1 MSHDPDNQYDQDNPA
16 LEKDACNVFIKYLPP
31 ELTDTGLYALFAPFG
46 EIESCKVMVDP
57 ITGHSLGYGFCRYL
71 QPEYAEAAITKM
83 TGQKIANKTLLCK
96 LSNSSSA
103 NNAEPSDNLYIKPLL
118 ATTSTDELRMLFE
131 KFGPIK
137 ECKVMVDKNTGMS
150 RQLGFVRFQNKQ
162 DAIRALKETN
172 GYVLQPNTPPIVV
185 KFAESDRAKV
195 QRRAKLLI
203 NQSAAAARQM
213 AAYIYQMQQQQAMW
227 SQAAYSMM
235 PPSPGAESSQQSAMP
250 YVLADSYGNVT
261 IAPTSSEVPTSEP
274 TTAPG
279 DAPGS
284 VSPASSTSPPPYG
297 TPMSWEM
304 PMWPAYGPAY
314 PPRHRRG
321 RRGPLTGTNLFVF
334 HLPPSIDDQGL
345 WRLFSPFG
353 QLDSVKVI
361 CDRTMHK
368 SKGYG
373 FVKYIRLSDAMTAVA
388 AMNGFPLENKHL
400 KVTFKQHYLHMR
412 RNRRRFDPSRYYHAN
427 FQGDQEQGE
436 YEIGEGEEIDDED
449 VEEDDEEVGEDQQDE
464 DEESEDNELET
475 EEQQRYRSHGRGNH
489 HYNNYHNGYHG
500 NHRSYNHRR
509 YRDHSH
515 NNSPA
520 QHERT
525 YTAEDL
531 KAQPYLAAVI
541 GTRNTASTEQQT
553 PATTGQNDT
562 TASVSTENNTNQPQQ
577 PLGNPYPYN
586 KHRKGQYNGQ
596 RNYQNGYKSH
606 PSGHSNPYH
615 YPAYTGKKT
624 TKYRSHETA
633 KTDTSEVDKL
643 TTQVGQVS
651 IADEGH

>member
-1 MSHDPDNQYDQDNPA
+1 
-16 LEKDACNVFIKYLPP
+16 
-31 ELTDTGLYALFAPFG
+31 
-46 EIESCKVMVDP
+46 
-57 ITGHSLGYGFCRYL
+57 
-71 QPEYAEAAITKM
+71 
-83 TGQKIANKTLLCK
+83 
-96 LSNSSSA
+96 
-103 NNAEPSDNLYIKPLL
+103 
-118 ATTSTDELRMLFE
+118 
-131 KFGPIK
+131 
-137 ECKVMVDKNTGMS
+137 
-150 RQLGFVRFQNKQ
+150 
-162 DAIRALKETN
+162 
-172 GYVLQPNTPPIVV
+172 
-185 KFAESDRAKV
+185 
-195 QRRAKLLI
+195 
-203 NQSAAAARQM
+203 
-213 AAYIYQMQQQQAMW
+213 
-227 SQAAYSMM
+227 MM
-235 PPSPGAESSQQSAMP
+235 PQSPSEEPSQQSAMP

-261 IAPTSSEVPTSEP
+261 IAPTSSEVPSEES

-279 DAPGS
+279 AAPGS
-284 VSPASSTSPPPYG
+284 VSPASSSPPPYG

-373 FVKYIRLSDAMTAVA
+373 FVKYIRLADAMTAVA

-400 KVTFKQHYLHMR
+400 KVTFKQHYMHLR
-412 RNRRRFDPSRYYHAN
+412 RNRRRFDPSRYYHTN

-449 VEEDDEEVGEDQQDE
+449 VEEDDEEAGEDQPDE

-475 EEQQRYRSHGRGNH
+475 EEQHTYRPHRGGH
-489 HYNNYHNGYHG
+489 HYNYHNGYNNGYHG
-500 NHRSYNHRR
+500 NHRSHNHHRR
-509 YRDHSH
+509 HRDHSH
-515 NNSPA
+515 SNSPA
-520 QHERT
+520 HHERT

-541 GTRNTASTEQQT
+541 GTRAATSSEQQT
-553 PATTGQNDT
+553 PATTGQSDT
-562 TASVSTENNTNQPQQ
+562 GASVGTENNTNQPQQ
-577 PLGNPYPYN
+577 SAYPTPYPYN
-586 KHRKGQYNGQ
+586 KHRRGGQYNGQ
-596 RNYQNGYKSH
+596 RNYQNGYKAH
-606 PSGHSNPYH
+606 GQSGHPNPYH

-633 KTDTSEVDKL
+633 KVDTSEVEKL
-643 TTQVGQVS
+643 TVQVGQISV
-651 IADEGH
+651 DEAH

>member
-1 MSHDPDNQYDQDNPA
+1 
-16 LEKDACNVFIKYLPP
+16 
-31 ELTDTGLYALFAPFG
+31 
-46 EIESCKVMVDP
+46 
-57 ITGHSLGYGFCRYL
+57 
-71 QPEYAEAAITKM
+71 
-83 TGQKIANKTLLCK
+83 
-96 LSNSSSA
+96 
-103 NNAEPSDNLYIKPLL
+103 
-118 ATTSTDELRMLFE
+118 
-131 KFGPIK
+131 
-137 ECKVMVDKNTGMS
+137 
-150 RQLGFVRFQNKQ
+150 
-162 DAIRALKETN
+162 
-172 GYVLQPNTPPIVV
+172 
-185 KFAESDRAKV
+185 
-195 QRRAKLLI
+195 
-203 NQSAAAARQM
+203 M

-235 PPSPGAESSQQSAMP
+235 PPSPGAESSPQSAMP

-261 IAPTSSEVPTSEP
+261 IAPTSAEVPSSPP

-279 DAPGS
+279 AAPGS
-284 VSPASSTSPPPYG
+284 ISPASSTSPPPYG
-297 TPMSWEM
+297 APMAPWEM

-373 FVKYIRLSDAMTAVA
+373 FVKYIRLADAMTAVA

-412 RNRRRFDPSRYYHAN
+412 RNRRRYDSTRYYHTN
-427 FQGDQEQGE
+427 YQGDQEQGE

-449 VEEDDEEVGEDQQDE
+449 VEEDDEEAGEDQPDE

-475 EEQQRYRSHGRGNH
+475 EEQQSYRAHSRGHH
-489 HYNNYHNGYHG
+489 HYNHYHNGYHG
-500 NHRSYNHRR
+500 NHRSYHRR

-515 NNSPA
+515 SNSPA
-520 QHERT
+520 HHERT

-541 GTRNTASTEQQT
+541 GNRSAASTEQQT
-553 PATTGQNDT
+553 PATTGQSNTD
-562 TASVSTENNTNQPQQ
+562 ASESTESNTNQQPPQQ
-577 PLGNPYPYN
+577 SYPTPYPYN

-596 RNYQNGYKSH
+596 RSYQNGYKSH
-606 PSGHSNPYH
+606 QSGHPNPYH

-624 TKYRSHETA
+624 TKYRSHENAA
-633 KTDTSEVDKL
+633 KTEAPEVDKL
-643 TTQVGQVS
+643 TTQVGQMSV
-651 IADEGH
+651 ADEGHWGILI